1 MTLVVWLFGRL
12 FDCWM
17 EPHLQL
23 HHLLQVGQSVTAIV
37 VIVVAIMV
45 SIMITIV
52 TSVVIIRLIAL
63 RILSSLSH
71 SAVLKL
77 QGITT
82 TNVPALQHY

>member
-1 MTLVVWLFGRL
+1 
-12 FDCWM
+12 M
-17 EPHLQL
+17 EAHLQL
-23 HHLLQVGQSVTAIV
+23 HHLLQVGQSVTAII
-37 VIVVAIMV
+37 VIVAAIMVAIMV
-45 SIMITIV
+45 AIMITIV

-77 QGITT
+77 QGITK